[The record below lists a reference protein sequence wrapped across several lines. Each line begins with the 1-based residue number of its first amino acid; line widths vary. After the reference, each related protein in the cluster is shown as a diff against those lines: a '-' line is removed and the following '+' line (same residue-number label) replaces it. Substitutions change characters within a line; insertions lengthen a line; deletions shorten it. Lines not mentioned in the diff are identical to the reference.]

1 MMENNEILDKL
12 IGNVNIESTLS
23 NNVPTW
29 KEDEILITTSR
40 VVWVRYK
47 VYTVILL
54 LLIFLIAYNYL
65 LPTFDKYQN
74 KKIELSNVELQL
86 MSFENKKIKYESNIW
101 LVDTIKQV
109 ESQTVSC
116 LNTLQGC
123 KELPDLI
130 KNNFSVVRSYLLLS
144 ELSNEKMD
152 LDEKKIL
159 ANIDGFLLKKDSLND
174 NSSTINWILNKIAIW
189 EKEVFNENLYIVPIE
204 LKITFNDKD
213 GLLSFI
219 DNVEKKIPN
228 DQDLRVLYKIDKI
241 TYDIV
246 NYDQAQDSS
255 VFMYLYFYANK

>member
-1 MMENNEILDKL
+1 MMENNEVLDKL
-12 IGNVNIESTLS
+12 MGNVSSGNNLS
-23 NNVPTW
+23 DQVPTW
-29 KEDEILITTSR
+29 HEDEVLITTSR

-47 VYTVILL
+47 VYIVILL
-54 LLIFLIAYNYL
+54 LLISLIGYNYL

-74 KKIELSNVELQL
+74 KQIELSNVELQL
-86 MSFENKKIKYESNIW
+86 MNFENKKVKYEANIW

-116 LNTLQGC
+116 LNTLHGC

-144 ELSNEKMD
+144 ELSNEKME

-159 ANIDGFLLKKDSLND
+159 ANIDSFLLKKDSLNA
-174 NSSTINWILNKIAIW
+174 NSTTINGTLNKIAIW
-189 EKEVFNENLYIVPIE
+189 EREVFNENLYMVPIE

-228 DQDLRVLYKIDKI
+228 DQDLRILYKIDKI

-246 NYDQAQDSS
+246 NYDQPQDSS